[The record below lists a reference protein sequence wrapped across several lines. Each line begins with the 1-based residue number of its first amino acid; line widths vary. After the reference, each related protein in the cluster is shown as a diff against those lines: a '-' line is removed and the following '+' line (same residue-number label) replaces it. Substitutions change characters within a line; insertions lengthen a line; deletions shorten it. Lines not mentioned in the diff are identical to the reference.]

1 MHDVQTPSETA
12 SAYVSTEIARL
23 LLREDSSRELAPTR
37 SAIAEAAYYLSD
49 PIEPHERQRLLV
61 TAEVIRARCRADAQ
75 KERAAD
81 ALGLLSEAA
90 SEVER
95 LLQGPGDNA
104 EIRIARKAVFRAI
117 SDLARHVGIATNR
130 TRRVSAYALR
140 SGRLASLRRA
150 RRAPQ

>member
-1 MHDVQTPSETA
+1 MHDVQTPTETA
-12 SAYVSTEIARL
+12 SAYVNTEIARL
-23 LLREDSSRELAPTR
+23 LLREDCSRELAPTR

-49 PIEPHERQRLLV
+49 PIEPHERERLLV
-61 TAEVIRARCRADAQ
+61 TAEVIRARSADAQ
-75 KERAAD
+75 IERAAD

-90 SEVER
+90 TEVER
-95 LLQGPGDNA
+95 LLRGPGDNA

-140 SGRLASLRRA
+140 SGRLGSLRRA
-150 RRAPQ
+150 QRAPQ